1 MKQEFQ
7 DGTKLLAWALRLA
20 IVTALLSCTM
30 WAQTS
35 YEAEGSGNTL
45 SGQATVM
52 SCSGCSGGKN
62 VGYIGNSSS
71 NYLIMNS
78 IQATSSGSATITVY
92 YCVSGTR
99 SVYVSVNG
107 GAGTE
112 YTWSGTSWTTPVAAS
127 ITVTLQAGS
136 NTLKFYNS
144 SAWAPDI
151 DRIVVAGGGS
161 GYGLLPNGLRDKYK
175 WPFDSASLWNTS
187 IGSGAVYQAAGIT
200 SNNGGGY
207 TTYFHPDSDVVI
219 MAPTAPQ
226 TSLYYNGV
234 GWNGGNRCMSQG
246 SLLDTVPVPANYV
259 LANSGD
265 NNSTAILRSDARTIE
280 QNQPFTRCN
289 ASGIA
294 TTLVTFSDVDIYG
307 TDPSG
312 AHGGSGLSAL
322 GGTIRYGEFTF
333 GKIQHPMKVELWAQQ
348 YYHCCAYHWPATT
361 VDGYANSSTY
371 GGTNPNFG
379 PGSLLV
385 LLPSFNV
392 NSLTTTPGKILA
404 QAFKDY
410 GAYAVD
416 DVSSNGWGLIIE
428 QGPNGRVLD
437 EFSGLYGYSMDQPAA
452 GSAFMNDLVTI
463 FQALQI
469 VTNNSS
475 TNIGG
480 GGTRRQPAPPALG
493 N

>member
-1 MKQEFQ
+1 LN
-7 DGTKLLAWALRLA
+7 GSSWTSPVSTS
-20 IVTALLSCTM
+20 IPVTLNS
-30 WAQTS
+30 
-35 YEAEGSGNTL
+35 GS
-45 SGQATVM
+45 
-52 SCSGCSGGKN
+52 
-62 VGYIGNSSS
+62 
-71 NYLIMNS
+71 NS
-78 IQATSSGSATITVY
+78 I
-92 YCVSGTR
+92 
-99 SVYVSVNG
+99 
-107 GAGTE
+107 
-112 YTWSGTSWTTPVAAS
+112 
-127 ITVTLQAGS
+127 
-136 NTLKFYNS
+136 KFYNN

-151 DRIVVAGGGS
+151 DRIVVPTG
-161 GYGLLPNGLRDKYK
+161 GYGLLTNGLRDKYK
-175 WPFDSASLWNTS
+175 WPFDSTSLWNTA
-187 IGSGAVYQAAGIT
+187 IGSGATYQAAGIT

-219 MAPTAPQ
+219 MTPTAPQ
-226 TSLYYNGV
+226 TSLYYNGA
-234 GWNGGNRCMSQG
+234 GWTGGNRCVSQG

-259 LANSGD
+259 LANSGE

-280 QNQPFTRCN
+280 QNQPFTRCS

-294 TTLVTFSDVDIYG
+294 TALVTFSDVDIYG

-333 GKIQHPMKVELWAQQ
+333 GKIQHPMKIELWAQQ
-348 YYHCCAYHWPATT
+348 YYYCCTYHWPATT
-361 VDGYANSSTY
+361 VDNSANSTTY

-379 PGSLLV
+379 PGSLLA
-385 LLPSFNV
+385 LPTTFNT
-392 NSLTTTPGKILA
+392 NSLTTTPGKIAA

-410 GAYAVD
+410 GAYVVD
-416 DVSSNGWGLIIE
+416 DVGSNGWALSIE

-437 EFSGLYGYSMDQPAA
+437 EFSSLYGYSMDKPAS
-452 GSAFMNDLVTI
+452 GSAFMNDLVAI

-480 GGTRRQPAPPALG
+480 GGTRRQPAPPAIG